1 MKAVPCLAFVDTDNA
16 SSFKRERQRTH
27 SGWFYKDHTKEQN
40 LKILKTI
47 STETFGI
54 TDTLLQE

>member
-27 SGWFYKDHTKEQN
+27 SVWFYKDHTKDQN
-40 LKILKTI
+40 LKILKTM
-47 STETFGI
+47 SAETFGLA
-54 TDTLLQE
+54 DTLLQK